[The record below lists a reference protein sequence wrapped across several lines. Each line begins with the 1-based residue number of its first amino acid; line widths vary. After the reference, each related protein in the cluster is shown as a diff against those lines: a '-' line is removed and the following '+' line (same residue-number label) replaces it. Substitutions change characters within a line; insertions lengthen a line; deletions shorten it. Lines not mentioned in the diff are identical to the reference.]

1 MADIRAPGASR
12 KSVRFV
18 DAFLSVITRAIY
30 EPKRIDE
37 QFRPPTPR
45 RKVHGRGAS
54 WRDTVG
60 GASWADPAN
69 RRAHKKWLKVEKQC
83 AASRAAQDAAN
94 HARGESL
101 SHHNSTRTL
110 NRLAE
115 RRLNKVEQRHARV
128 SSR

>member
-1 MADIRAPGASR
+1 MADIRPRGDR

-30 EPKRIDE
+30 EPKCIDE

-60 GASWADPAN
+60 GANWADPAN
-69 RRAHKKWLKVEKQC
+69 RRAHKKWTKQVRKQRATD
-83 AASRAAQDAAN
+83 AAYQAVKHSRGWSNAHHQSARTLRRIMERAA
-94 HARGESL
+94 GE
-101 SHHNSTRTL
+101 
-110 NRLAE
+110 A
-115 RRLNKVEQRHARV
+115 
-128 SSR
+128 